1 MNGPFMD
8 MRNAGSIP
16 RKEEK
21 RPTAIKPYFI
31 PLLAL
36 YQGANCFKVFS
47 ISKTRRVL
55 GSTCW
60 VHM

>member
-1 MNGPFMD
+1 MNGPLLD

-36 YQGANCFKVFS
+36 
-47 ISKTRRVL
+47 
-55 GSTCW
+55 
-60 VHM
+60 